1 MCNKVIL
8 IRDRINWSEFEGLE
22 VSWVGWEVIQRG
34 ERLWERNGIEK
45 KGRVL
50 EGTYLIIL
58 DFLIKM
64 SVEISVEK
72 IEGSVLIKRN
82 AS

>member
-1 MCNKVIL
+1 M
-8 IRDRINWSEFEGLE
+8 
-22 VSWVGWEVIQRG
+22 SWVGWEVT
-34 ERLWERNGIEK
+34 EREGRLCEGNEIEK

-72 IEGSVLIKRN
+72 IEGSVLIKKN
-82 AS
+82 A